1 MQPLITDALVTL
13 SIPKVLFI
21 QVLMIILDKKAL
33 LNYAIGLLCT
43 FVFVSVTYLFE
54 NNNNILLLSAIGI
67 FIVLFFLFNR
77 VLLVAFFISLS
88 FFDFTLQGLTFFKL
102 LGYLLLGILFVH
114 YLLKH
119 IHIDLNNRLTILF
132 IVIFLICCASQ
143 LVNRTFVPFY
153 LNKMLMLF
161 CMMLAINA
169 FVQNIEELKTVILI
183 LAIAGFIAAS
193 ITIYEVILDPNIK
206 RVSGSLG
213 NPNNTAAVFC
223 MLLPFSMLIFRRNK
237 KIQSLSIA
245 FLFIIVM
252 IVAIFLSASRGAL
265 FNLVF
270 ITMLAVLL
278 FNWRAKLIAIT
289 VLLISILFFFN
300 FFENYHG
307 IERYQQVVTNSGLL
321 ESRAVKIRME
331 ITAIG
336 LMLFLENPILGI
348 GSGNFKAETTNIETE
363 YNGYLFAGIA
373 PHNMY
378 TQILAELG
386 IIGFIFFGWFYFTV
400 FEYLYSG
407 IHHSDHEIK
416 QMSMVLLFSFLSL
429 LVSMMSSGSYLKP
442 FLYIIAGFSLV
453 LKRLAASKRQS
464 ISML

>member
-1 MQPLITDALVTL
+1 MIT
-13 SIPKVLFI
+13 
-21 QVLMIILDKKAL
+21 LDKKAL
-33 LNYAIGLLCT
+33 LNYAIVLLCT
-43 FVFVSVTYLFE
+43 FVFVSVSYLFE
-54 NNNNILLLSAIGI
+54 NDNNILLLSAIGI

-77 VLLVAFFISLS
+77 VLLVAFFISFS
-88 FFDFTLQGLTFFKL
+88 FFDFTLQGLTFFKI
-102 LGYLLLGILFVH
+102 LGYLLLGILLIH
-114 YLLKH
+114 YLLKQ
-119 IHIDLNNRLTILF
+119 INIDLNDRIIILF
-132 IVIFLICCASQ
+132 IIIFLICCASQ
-143 LVNRTFVPFY
+143 LVNRSFVPFY
-153 LNKMLMLF
+153 LYKMLMLF
-161 CMMLAINA
+161 CMMISITVFIKNMD
-169 FVQNIEELKTVILI
+169 ELKTVLLI

-193 ITIYEVILDPNIK
+193 ITIYEVISDPNIK

-237 KIQSLSIA
+237 KMQSLSIA
-245 FLFIIVM
+245 FLFIIVL

-270 ITMLAVLL
+270 ITILAVLL
-278 FNWRAKLIAIT
+278 FNWKAKIIAIT
-289 VLLISILFFFN
+289 VLFLSVLLFFS

-307 IERYQQVVTNSGLL
+307 IERYQQVVTNNGLL

-386 IIGFIFFGWFYFTV
+386 IIGFIIFGWFYFTV

-407 IHHSDHEIK
+407 IHHSDREIA

-442 FLYIIAGFSLV
+442 FLYIIAGFALV
-453 LKRLAASKRQS
+453 LKRLAAGKRQS
-464 ISML
+464 FSML